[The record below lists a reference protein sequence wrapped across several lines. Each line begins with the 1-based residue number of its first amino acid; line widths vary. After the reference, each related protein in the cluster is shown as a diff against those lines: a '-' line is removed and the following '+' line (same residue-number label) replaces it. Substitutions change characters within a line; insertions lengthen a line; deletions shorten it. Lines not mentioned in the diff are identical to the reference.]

1 MRVNKGPNGKPW
13 KRAATRVFWLWI
25 NPIDYTAEIWVVTQ
39 LLLLCDINK
48 KLRRGGWKD
57 GEKRINAAAHEVIK
71 RSDGRALKALLE
83 ALGKITMITQT
94 APATQAF
101 VFWE

>member
-1 MRVNKGPNGKPW
+1 MEK
-13 KRAATRVFWLWI
+13 
-25 NPIDYTAEIWVVTQ
+25 
-39 LLLLCDINK
+39 
-48 KLRRGGWKD
+48 
-57 GEKRINAAAHEVIK
+57 KRINAAAHEVIK

-101 VFWE
+101 VFRE